1 MNDEIIN
8 NDVNN
13 DLDDAEA
20 LKTFLN
26 IRAVVDG
33 GFRAPATVEVV
44 AVIFAGPIAAF
55 SGEEVDEVQHHG
67 CDGEPY
73 SRELSSHTGQHLDIH
88 N

>member
-20 LKTFLN
+20 LKTFLH
-26 IRAVVDG
+26 IWAVVDRG
-33 GFRAPATVEVV
+33 TRALPTVV
-44 AVIFAGPIAAF
+44 AVVPIIAEPIHAQQ
-55 SGEEVDEVQHHG
+55 SQVDGVQHHG

-73 SRELSSHTGQHLDIH
+73 SRQLSSHTGHHLDIH